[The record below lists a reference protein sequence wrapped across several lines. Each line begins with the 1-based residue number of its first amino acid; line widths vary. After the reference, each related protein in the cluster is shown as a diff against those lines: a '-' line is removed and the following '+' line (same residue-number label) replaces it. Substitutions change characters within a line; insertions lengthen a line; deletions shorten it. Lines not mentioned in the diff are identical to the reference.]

1 MARKTK
7 LRLACENSY
16 GHLDISPGTDIC
28 HRLVAF
34 ASESTINR
42 YIRRGFIRLV
52 GSGLIL
58 TRKGY
63 QWM

>member
-16 GHLDISPGTDIC
+16 GYLDVSVGEDIA

-34 ASESTINR
+34 ASESTIDR
-42 YIRRGFIRLV
+42 YIRQGYIRPV